1 MPASAGVANGGTIR
15 AWPILVGAAMLLSL
29 AMGIRQSLGLF
40 MQPMTASGITVADF
54 TFSVA
59 VQNVVWGLSQPFV
72 GALADRHG
80 LRRVSMAGAALYAA
94 GILCAVFATGPL
106 WLSLGTGPLLGIALS
121 CTAASLNLSA
131 AARAVPE
138 ARRSHVL
145 GIVSAGGSLGTLVA
159 APLAQGLM
167 DHPNGWQMAMWAMF
181 GLALLMLP
189 AAFLMGR
196 ADKVPLPPK
205 RGEATSFGEVLREA
219 MRRRAFLVMAGAFL
233 VCGLQLVFLT
243 THLPTYLAMCGMD
256 PMLSAQS
263 LAVIGGFNII
273 GAYTWGWLG
282 GIYPKH
288 AMLGLLYILRSLAI
302 AAFFMFPPS
311 PVTTLAFAAVMGL
324 LWMGVSPLTA
334 GLVAQMFGL
343 RYMATVTSIAFL
355 SHQVGSFLGAW
366 GGGLILETLGSYDRA
381 WQLGVTIGLIAGTV
395 QIVFGGES
403 RPKPRPRLQPAIA

>member
-1 MPASAGVANGGTIR
+1 MPATIR
-15 AWPILVGAAMLLSL
+15 AWPIMVGAALLLSL

-40 MQPMTASGITVADF
+40 MQPMTDSGITVADF

-72 GALADRHG
+72 GALSDRLG
-80 LRRVSMAGAALYAA
+80 LRRVAMSGAVLYAA
-94 GILCAVFATGPL
+94 GILCAVLATGPL

-138 ARRSHVL
+138 AQRSRAL
-145 GIVSAGGSLGTLVA
+145 GIVSAGGSLGTLIA

-167 DHPNGWQMAMWAMF
+167 ASGWQVAMLAMF
-181 GLALLMLP
+181 GLALLMIP
-189 AAFLMGR
+189 AAFVMGR
-196 ADKVPLPPK
+196 ADLVPLPAR
-205 RGEATSFGEVLREA
+205 RGEATSFREVLHA
-219 MRRRAFLVMAGAFL
+219 ALHRRAFLVMAGAFM

-243 THLPTYLAMCGMD
+243 THLPTYLSMCGMD

-263 LAVIGGFNII
+263 LAVIGGFNIA

-288 AMLGLLYILRSLAI
+288 VMLGLLYLLRSAAI
-302 AAFFMFPPS
+302 AVFFLFPPS
-311 PVTTLAFAAVMGL
+311 PVTTLAFAATMGL

-343 RYMATVTSIAFL
+343 RYMATVTSLAFL

-366 GGGLILETLGSYDRA
+366 GGGLILQTLGSYDRA
-381 WQLGVTIGLIAGTV
+381 WQVGVLIGLIAGTV
-395 QIVFGGES
+395 QIVFGADG
-403 RPKPRPRLQPAIA
+403 RPRPRLRPAMV

>member
-1 MPASAGVANGGTIR
+1 MLAATAPRPSVR
-15 AWPILVGAAMLLSL
+15 AWPILLGAALLLSL

-40 MQPMTASGITVADF
+40 MQPMTQSGITVADF

-72 GALADRHG
+72 GALADRLG
-80 LRRVSMAGAALYAA
+80 FRRVAMAGSVLYAA
-94 GILCAVFATGPL
+94 GILCAVLATGPL
-106 WLSLGTGPLLGIALS
+106 ALILGTGPLLGVALS

-138 ARRSHVL
+138 HKRSMVL

-159 APLAQGLM
+159 APMAQTLM
-167 DHPNGWQMAMWAMF
+167 TTDGGWQVAMLAMF

-196 ADKVPLPPK
+196 ADKVPLPP
-205 RGEATSFGEVLREA
+205 RRAGEATSFRAALGEAL
-219 MRRRAFLVMAGAFL
+219 RRRAFLVMAAAYC

-243 THLPTYLAMCGMD
+243 THLPSYLAMCGMD

-263 LAVIGGFNII
+263 LAVIGGFNIA
-273 GAYTWGWLG
+273 GAYMWGWLG

-288 AMLGLLYILRSLAI
+288 VMLGLLYLLRSVAI
-302 AAFFMFPPS
+302 AAFFVFPPT
-311 PVTTLAFAAVMGL
+311 PITTLAFAATMGL
-324 LWMGVSPLTA
+324 LWMGVAPLTS

-343 RYMATVTSIAFL
+343 RYMTTILSIAFF
-355 SHQVGSFLGAW
+355 SHQIGSFFGAW
-366 GGGLILETLGSYDRA
+366 GGGIILEMLGSYDRA
-381 WQLGVTIGLIAGTV
+381 WQIGVLIGLIAGTA
-395 QIVFGGES
+395 QIAFGADS
-403 RPKPRPRLQPAIA
+403 RPTRQLRPAMA

>member
-80 LRRVSMAGAALYAA
+80 FRRVSMTGAALYAA

-138 ARRSHVL
+138 ARRSQVL

-167 DHPNGWQMAMWAMF
+167 DHPDGWQMAMWAMF

-403 RPKPRPRLQPAIA
+403 RPKPRPQLQPAIA

>member
-1 MPASAGVANGGTIR
+1 MIAPIPAPSVR
-15 AWPILVGAAMLLSL
+15 AWPILLGAALLLSL

-54 TFSVA
+54 TFSIA

-72 GALADRHG
+72 GAAADRLG
-80 LRRVSMAGAALYAA
+80 LRRVAMAGSVLYAA
-94 GILCAVFATGPL
+94 GILCAVLATGPA
-106 WLSLGTGPLLGIALS
+106 WLTLGTGPLLGVALS
-121 CTAASLNLSA
+121 CTAASLNLAA

-138 ARRSHVL
+138 ASRSRVL
-145 GIVSAGGSLGTLVA
+145 GLVSAGGSLGTLIA
-159 APLAQGLM
+159 APIAQGLM
-167 DHPNGWQMAMWAMF
+167 DQGWQVAM
-181 GLALLMLP
+181 LALLGLSLAMLP

-196 ADKVPLPPK
+196 ADLVPLPVQ
-205 RGEATSFGEVLREA
+205 RGEAVSLREVLRAA

-243 THLPTYLAMCGMD
+243 THLPTYLSMCGMD

-263 LAVIGGFNII
+263 LALIGGFNII
-273 GAYTWGWLG
+273 GAYMWGWLG

-288 AMLGLLYILRSLAI
+288 VMLGLLYLLRSAAI
-302 AAFFMFPPS
+302 AVFFALPPS
-311 PVTTLAFAAVMGL
+311 PTGTLFFAATMGM

-343 RYMATVTSIAFL
+343 RFMATVTSLAFL
-355 SHQVGSFLGAW
+355 SHQLGSFLGAW

-381 WQLGVTIGLIAGTV
+381 WQLGVAIGIIAGTI
-395 QIVFGGES
+395 QILFGGEG
-403 RPKPRPRLQPAIA
+403 RPQPKLRPALA

>member
-1 MPASAGVANGGTIR
+1 MPATIR
-15 AWPILVGAAMLLSL
+15 AWPILVGAALLLSL

-40 MQPMTASGITVADF
+40 MQPMTAAGITVADF

-72 GALADRHG
+72 GALSDRLG
-80 LRRVSMAGAALYAA
+80 FRRVAMSGAALYAA

-138 ARRSHVL
+138 AKRSQVL
-145 GIVSAGGSLGTLVA
+145 GIVSAGGSLGTLIA
-159 APLAQGLM
+159 APLAQTLING
-167 DHPNGWQMAMWAMF
+167 PGWQVAMLAMF
-181 GLALLMLP
+181 GLALLMIP
-189 AAFLMGR
+189 AAYVMGR
-196 ADKVPLPPK
+196 ADLVPLPTK
-205 RGEATSFGEVLREA
+205 RGEATSLREVLA
-219 MRRRAFLVMAGAFL
+219 AALRRRAFLVMAGAFM

-243 THLPTYLAMCGMD
+243 THLPTYLSMCGMD
-256 PMLSAQS
+256 PMLSAQA
-263 LAVIGGFNII
+263 LALIGGFNIV
-273 GAYTWGWLG
+273 GAYMWGWLG

-288 AMLGLLYILRSLAI
+288 IMLGLLYLLRS
-302 AAFFMFPPS
+302 AAVAVFFIFPPS
-311 PVTTLAFAAVMGL
+311 PTTTLLFAATMGM

-343 RYMATVTSIAFL
+343 RYMTTVTSLAFL

-366 GGGLILETLGSYDRA
+366 GGGLILQTLGSYDRA
-381 WQLGVTIGLIAGTV
+381 WQIGVLIGLIAGTI
-395 QIVFGGES
+395 QIVFGADP
-403 RPKPRPRLQPAIA
+403 RPRPRLQPALA

>member
-1 MPASAGVANGGTIR
+1 MPATIR
-15 AWPILVGAAMLLSL
+15 AWPILVGAALLLSL

-40 MQPMTASGITVADF
+40 MQPMTAAGITVADF

-72 GALADRHG
+72 GALADRLG
-80 LRRVSMAGAALYAA
+80 LRRVAISGAVLYAA

-106 WLSLGTGPLLGIALS
+106 WLSLGTGPLLGVALS

-131 AARAVPE
+131 AARAVSE
-138 ARRSHVL
+138 ARRSWAL
-145 GIVSAGGSLGTLVA
+145 GVVSAGGSLGTLIA
-159 APLAQGLM
+159 APLAQALISGPGFLGM
-167 DHPNGWQMAMWAMF
+167 VGWQTGMLALF
-181 GLALLMLP
+181 GLALLMIP
-189 AAFLMGR
+189 AAFVMGR
-196 ADKVPLPPK
+196 ADLVPLPTR
-205 RGEATSFGEVLREA
+205 RGEATSLREVVGEA
-219 MRRRAFLVMAGAFL
+219 LRRRAFLVMAGAFM

-243 THLPTYLAMCGMD
+243 THLPTYLALCGMD

-263 LAVIGGFNII
+263 LAVIGGFNIV
-273 GAYTWGWLG
+273 GAYMWGWLG

-288 AMLGLLYILRSLAI
+288 VMLGLLYILRSFAI
-302 AAFFMFPPS
+302 ALFFVFPPS
-311 PVTTLAFAAVMGL
+311 PVTTLAFAATMGL

-343 RYMATVTSIAFL
+343 RYMATVTSLAFM

-381 WQLGVTIGLIAGTV
+381 WQLGVTIGLIAGAV
-395 QIVFGGES
+395 QIAFGADP
-403 RPKPRPRLQPAIA
+403 RPKPRLQAALA

>member
-1 MPASAGVANGGTIR
+1 MPQAIR
-15 AWPILVGAAMLLSL
+15 AWPIMVGAAVLLSL

-40 MQPMTASGITVADF
+40 MQPMTAAGISVADF

-72 GALADRHG
+72 GALAARHG
-80 LRRVSMAGAALYAA
+80 FRRVAMTGSGLYAA

-106 WLSLGTGPLLGIALS
+106 WLTLGTGPLLGIALS

-131 AARAVPE
+131 SARAVPE
-138 ARRSHVL
+138 ARRSWAL

-159 APLAQGLM
+159 APMAQGLM
-167 DHPNGWQMAMWAMF
+167 TSSGGWQVAMLALF
-181 GLALLMLP
+181 GLALLMIP
-189 AAFLMGR
+189 AAFVMGR
-196 ADKVPLPPK
+196 ADQIPLPAK
-205 RGEATSFGEVLREA
+205 RGEATSFRDVLYEA
-219 MRRRAFLVMAGAFL
+219 LHRRAFLVMAGAFM

-243 THLPTYLAMCGMD
+243 THLPSYLAMCGMD

-263 LAVIGGFNII
+263 LAVIGGFNIV
-273 GAYTWGWLG
+273 GAYMWGWLG

-288 AMLGLLYILRSLAI
+288 VMLGLLYLLRSVAI
-302 AAFFMFPPS
+302 AVFFYFPPS

-334 GLVAQMFGL
+334 GLVALMFGL
-343 RYMATVTSIAFL
+343 RYMATVTSLAFL

-366 GGGLILETLGSYDRA
+366 GGGLILEMLGSYDRA
-381 WQLGVTIGLIAGTV
+381 WQIGVLIGLIAGTV
-395 QIVFGGES
+395 QIAFGGEG
-403 RPKPRPRLQPAIA
+403 RPRARAQVAVA